1 MAPRGVKGGDTRL
14 PAVTRRSLLRRALAL
29 TAATGGLAALAGCG
43 LVDPARLGAPPD
55 LVLLD
60 PGRAPGA
67 AAPDLGDVARAF
79 GTAYN
84 RAVGATARVV
94 VRRPPGSAA
103 TYSGAAYM
111 RALLAD
117 APPLAADL
125 LLTTPAVRNLLDAP
139 GLMVDLGPALARTGL
154 AAGLY
159 PELLR
164 YCAPGGRQ
172 RMIPVFRDPLVLY
185 YNVDAFSRA
194 GVDPP
199 VGTWSVDRLLWL
211 CQKLQTRQ
219 AGRVTPLANAVG
231 AFDLELLAAFVRG
244 YGGEMLSPLGGSGSG
259 GSGPASGY
267 APAFAAPA
275 ALLGIDALLQLHPYE
290 PARPTAPPRTL
301 FARGDAAMYF
311 GHHRDV
317 FALRTQIA
325 GLFAWNVAALPR
337 FPQRAAQPVFA
348 EGLAAIARNPA
359 HRIPATAA
367 ALYAASP
374 AGQAAM
380 AATGY
385 GVPALRALAGS
396 PTWRQAAP
404 HLHNEVF
411 VADTAADF
419 VVAPA
424 LHYIGPQLR
433 AALVAARDG
442 APVATIFEQASTA
455 VEFTLQTWPNV

>member
-1 MAPRGVKGGDTRL
+1 M
-14 PAVTRRSLLRRALAL
+14 PAVTRRSLLRRALSM
-29 TAATGGLAALAGCG
+29 TAAAGGLAALAGCG
-43 LVDPARLGAPPD
+43 LVAPARLGAPPD

-67 AAPDLGDVARAF
+67 AGPDLGDVARAF
-79 GTAYN
+79 AAAYN
-84 RAVGATARVV
+84 RAVGSAAHVV
-94 VRRPPGSAA
+94 VRRPPGSVS
-103 TYSGAAYM
+103 TDSGAAYM

-139 GLMVDLGPALARTGL
+139 ALMVDLGPALARSGL

-164 YCAPGGRQ
+164 YGAPGGRQ

-199 VGTWSVDRLLWL
+199 VGTWTIDRLLWL
-211 CQKLQTRQ
+211 CQKLQTRP
-219 AGRVTPLANAVG
+219 AGRMTPLASAVS

-244 YGGEMLSPLGGSGSG
+244 YGGEMLSPLGGAG

-267 APAFAAPA
+267 APAFATPE

-290 PARPTAPPRTL
+290 PAQPTASPRTL

-374 AGQAAM
+374 PGQAAM

-404 HLHNEVF
+404 HLHNDVF
-411 VADTAADF
+411 VADTGADF
-419 VVAPA
+419 VVEAA

-433 AALVAARDG
+433 AALVAARNG